1 MECRAC
7 HSSNKEGNAFCEGCG
22 ASLVFK
28 CAACGSDCSAQAR
41 FCGRCGTPLAG
52 LGRAVA
58 HPPAAAGWGE
68 LKQATVLFAD
78 VVSSTE
84 QIAKLDPE
92 EAMERLKPAVL
103 LMCEAVERFG
113 GTVMRTLGDGV
124 MALFGVPKALEGH
137 ARLAS
142 QAALHMQSSFEQRRG
157 GLSIRIGLHSGLVAS
172 DPYAADVGKGG
183 GAHGMTI
190 HLASRVIALA
200 PPGGICLTEAC
211 RGLLGGACEVQS
223 LGEHALKGIAKP
235 TLVHRLSGLKPVASA
250 SLGDK
255 AWATH
260 FRGRDRELDQLG
272 AALKATE
279 EGKTWVVSIAGEPG
293 AGKSRL
299 CHEFAKLCREQGIP
313 VCEVGVQLYGH
324 ATPLQPVLEMLRSFY
339 FGLSDTDPAESA
351 RNDVQAVLRKLDC
364 SQEEIALMW
373 EFLGLVPQE
382 ESSTQSPQTR
392 HRQVISVFSRLVR
405 SNPEAC
411 AVLLIEDLHWLD
423 EASEEFVAALVD
435 SVVGTRTFLVLNYRP
450 QYQPS
455 WATAGHHMNI
465 AMSEL
470 GSGDMDV
477 LVAELV
483 GHAPQLG
490 EVRKLITRRSAG
502 NPFFAEELSRAL
514 IESGMLGAEGGQLDL
529 PAIEEAMPAT
539 VQAVIAARIDNLGEP
554 EKTLLQMCAIIG
566 KDIPLAVLQNVASP
580 LSAVI
585 ERGLSGLCTAG
596 LIVQQSTAGRRHFT
610 FRHPLIQE
618 VAYGAQLKVRR
629 QVLHA
634 AVAQSMESYYRGQ
647 LDEYAGLIA
656 YHYEAAKRNVD
667 AASYLAKAARWVGAT
682 DPSRALKLWYRVRAL
697 LKPEART
704 AQTDRLHALAGGRI
718 VYLGWREG
726 LSLQEVEAIVQD
738 ALALANEQDT
748 RLVQLLLF
756 AHGRILHS
764 SGGPADGFVAS
775 LHKALAMPSA
785 GLDEGRLATL
795 NLALSH
801 AYAWAG
807 MLQHGLDANDRA
819 MAALH
824 KIDSFDR
831 DFIGFSVEQWALGVR
846 VRLMNRLGRFEASR
860 ACLKAMHD
868 MLGTA
873 GDPLLRQIAHHAV
886 VDLAW
891 CSQDPSDALQHS
903 MEVAAIARQQ
913 GTPYSRIFAL
923 ASTGLAQLSAAGFGD
938 ARENFVEGLALVRQL
953 KVAVDFEAELL
964 AGLAECAVG
973 CGRWDEALTWAGE
986 ALAVSKSRSN
996 RIAECRAHMAAG
1008 VALASLEP
1016 GSRAKAQGSLAA
1028 ARRLIDLTGAVALAP
1043 RLLLARAALDPAGLS
1058 A

>member
-7 HSSNKEGNAFCEGCG
+7 HARNREGNAFCEGCG
-22 ASLVFK
+22 APLASQ
-28 CAACGSDCSAQAR
+28 CPTCGAACGPQAR
-41 FCGRCGTPLAG
+41 FCGRCGTPLAV
-52 LGRAVA
+52 LGVSSP
-58 HPPAAAGWGE
+58 HAAAGWGE
-68 LKQATVLFAD
+68 LKHATVLFAD
-78 VVSSTE
+78 IVSSTE
-84 QIAKLDPE
+84 QIARLDPE

-103 LMCEAVERFG
+103 LMCGAVERFG

-142 QAALHMQSSFEQRRG
+142 QAALHMQSAFQQRPG
-157 GLSIRIGLHSGLVAS
+157 GFSIRIGLHSGLVAS
-172 DPYAADVGKGG
+172 DPHSPDVGKGG

-190 HLASRVIALA
+190 HLASRVIGLA
-200 PPGGICLTEAC
+200 EPGGICLTDAC
-211 RGLLGGACEVQS
+211 RSLLGADCEVYS

-235 TLVHRLSGLKPVASA
+235 TLIHRLEGLRPAASA

-260 FRGRDRELDQLG
+260 FRGREPEVEQLK
-272 AALKATE
+272 AALRSTE
-279 EGKTWVVSIAGEPG
+279 EGRTRVASIVGEPG

-299 CHEFAKLCREQGIP
+299 CHEFAKVCRAQGIP

-324 ATPLQPVLEMLRSFY
+324 ATPLQPILELLRSFY
-339 FGLSDTDPAESA
+339 FGLADTDPPESA
-351 RNDVQAVLRKLDC
+351 RSDVASVLQKVDC
-364 SQEEIALMW
+364 SQEEIALMC

-382 ESSTQSPQTR
+382 ESSAQGPQTR
-392 HRQVISVFSRLVR
+392 HRQVLSVFSRLVR

-455 WATAGHHMNI
+455 WAKAGHHVGI
-465 AMSEL
+465 EVSEL
-470 GSGDMDV
+470 GSGDMEV
-477 LVAELV
+477 LVSELV
-483 GHAPQLG
+483 GHAPHLA
-490 EVRKLITRRSAG
+490 ELRRLITLRSAG

-514 IESGMLGAEGGQLDL
+514 VDSGLLSVQGEPDLAEIEA
-529 PAIEEAMPAT
+529 AMPAT

-566 KDIPLAVLQNVASP
+566 KDIPLAVLQNVATP

-585 ERGLSGLCTAG
+585 DRGLGGLCAAG
-596 LIVQQSTAGRRHFT
+596 LIVQESTAGRRHFT

-682 DPSRALKLWYRVRAL
+682 DPSRALKLWYRVRTL
-697 LKPEART
+697 LKPEPRSAE
-704 AQTDRLHALAGGRI
+704 TDRLQALAGGRI

-726 LSLQEVEAIVQD
+726 LSLEEVREIVDQ
-738 ALALANEQDT
+738 ALALASERDA

-756 AHGRILHS
+756 AHGRILQS

-775 LHKALAMPSA
+775 LQRALAMSPASA
-785 GLDEGRLATL
+785 DEGRLATL

-807 MLQHGLDANDRA
+807 RLKEGLEANDRA
-819 MAALH
+819 VAGLQ

-831 DFIGFSVEQWALGVR
+831 DFIGFSVEQWALGIR
-846 VRLMNRLGRFEASR
+846 VRLMNRLGMFEESR
-860 ACLKAMHD
+860 KSLMALHE
-868 MLGTA
+868 LTGPA

-891 CSQDPSDALQHS
+891 FSSDPSVALHHCK
-903 MEVAAIARQQ
+903 EVTSIAQQQ
-913 GTPYSRIFAL
+913 GTPYSRIFAMVC
-923 ASTGLAQLSAAGFGD
+923 TGVAQLTLGCYDEAKEAFL
-938 ARENFVEGLALVRQL
+938 EGLALVRRM
-953 KVAVDFEAELL
+953 KVAVDFEAEIL
-964 AGLAECAVG
+964 AGLAESALGNRQWQQAAAWAAEAVK
-973 CGRWDEALTWAGE
+973 
-986 ALAVSKSRSN
+986 LASARSN
-996 RIAECRAHMAAG
+996 RIAECRAHMAAA
-1008 VALASLEP
+1008 VALASLDP
-1016 GSRAKAQGSLAA
+1016 RQRVPASRALEQ
-1028 ARRLIDLTGAVALAP
+1028 ARALVEFTGASALAP
-1043 RLLLARAALDPAGLS
+1043 RLAQARAALQPLNA
-1058 A
+1058 

>member
-1 MECRAC
+1 MRGV
-7 HSSNKEGNAFCEGCG
+7 SS
-22 ASLVFK
+22 
-28 CAACGSDCSAQAR
+28 
-41 FCGRCGTPLAG
+41 P
-52 LGRAVA
+52 
-58 HPPAAAGWGE
+58 HAAAGWGE
-68 LKQATVLFAD
+68 LKHATVLFAD
-78 VVSSTE
+78 IVSSTE
-84 QIAKLDPE
+84 QIARLDPE

-142 QAALHMQSSFEQRRG
+142 QAALHMQSGFQQRRD

-172 DPYAADVGKGG
+172 DPQAPDVGKGG

-200 PPGGICLTEAC
+200 EPGGICLTDAC
-211 RGLLGGACEVQS
+211 RTLLGRDCEVHS
-223 LGEHALKGIAKP
+223 LGEHSLKGIAKP
-235 TLVHRLSGLKPVASA
+235 TLIHRLVGLKPAASA

-260 FRGRDRELDQLG
+260 FRGREPEVEQLK
-272 AALKATE
+272 AALRSTE
-279 EGKTWVVSIAGEPG
+279 EGRTRVASIVGEPG

-299 CHEFAKLCREQGIP
+299 CHEFAKVCREQGIP

-324 ATPLQPVLEMLRSFY
+324 ATPLQPVLELLRSFY
-339 FGLSDTDPAESA
+339 FALSDTDPAESA
-351 RNDVQAVLRKLDC
+351 RSDIASVLQKVDC
-364 SQEEIALMW
+364 SQEEIALLW

-382 ESSTQSPQTR
+382 ESSTQGPQTR
-392 HRQVISVFSRLVR
+392 HRQVLSVFSRLVR
-405 SNPEAC
+405 SNPEAS

-423 EASEEFVAALVD
+423 EASEEFIAALVD

-450 QYQPS
+450 QYQPT
-455 WATAGHHMNI
+455 WTKAGHHVSI
-465 AMSEL
+465 EVSEL
-470 GSGDMDV
+470 GSSDMEV
-477 LVAELV
+477 LVSELV
-483 GHAPQLG
+483 GHAPHLAD
-490 EVRKLITRRSAG
+490 VRRRITSRSGG
-502 NPFFAEELSRAL
+502 NPFFAEELSRSL
-514 IESGMLGAEGGQLDL
+514 IDSGLLSAEAQPDL
-529 PAIEEAMPAT
+529 AAIEAAMPAT

-585 ERGLSGLCTAG
+585 ERGLGGLCDAG
-596 LIVQQSTAGRRHFT
+596 LIVQESTAGRRHFT

-682 DPSRALKLWYRVRAL
+682 DPSRALKLWYRVRTL
-697 LKPEART
+697 LKSEPRSAE
-704 AQTDRLHALAGGRI
+704 TDSLQALAGGRI

-726 LSLQEVEAIVQD
+726 LSLEEVGEIVEH
-738 ALALANEQDT
+738 ALALASERDA

-756 AHGRILHS
+756 AHGRILQS

-775 LHKALAMPSA
+775 LQRALAMSPASA
-785 GLDEGRLATL
+785 DEGRLATL

-807 MLQHGLDANDRA
+807 KLKEGLGANDRA
-819 MAALH
+819 LAGLH

-831 DFIGFSVEQWALGVR
+831 DFIGFSVEQWALGIR
-846 VRLMNRLGRFEASR
+846 VRLMNRLGMFEESR
-860 ACLKAMHD
+860 KCLQALHD
-868 MLGTA
+868 LTGPT

-891 CSQDPSDALQHS
+891 FSSDASAVLQHS
-903 MEVAAIARQQ
+903 QEVATIAQHQ

-923 ASTGLAQLSAAGFGD
+923 VCIGMAQLTVQRFDQAKD
-938 ARENFVEGLALVRQL
+938 AFSDGLALVRRL
-953 KVAVDFEAELL
+953 KVAVDFEAEIL
-964 AGLAECAVG
+964 AGLAEAAIG
-973 CGRWDEALTWAGE
+973 AGRWKEASAWAGE
-986 ALAVSKSRSN
+986 AVNVANARSN
-996 RIAECRAHMAAG
+996 RIAECRAHIAAAI
-1008 VALASLEP
+1008 ALASLGP
-1016 GSRAKAQGSLAA
+1016 SQRVL
-1028 ARRLIDLTGAVALAP
+1028 ARRSLEEARSLVELTGAAALGK
-1043 RLLLARAALDPAGLS
+1043 RLALARAVLDPLNA
-1058 A
+1058 